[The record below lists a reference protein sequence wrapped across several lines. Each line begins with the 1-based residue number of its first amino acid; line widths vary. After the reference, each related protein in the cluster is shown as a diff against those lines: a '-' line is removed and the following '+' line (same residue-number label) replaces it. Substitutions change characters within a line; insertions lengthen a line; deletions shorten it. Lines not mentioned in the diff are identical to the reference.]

1 MKEVMS
7 KWKNFLNENEE
18 NLLFGNCGM
27 FAVALAEEAQK
38 REIKNCG
45 LVFVHNAETDA
56 ELVYGDYSLY
66 HVAFFIGD
74 KIYDG
79 RGELE
84 ENELI
89 DFDPNIP
96 QDAYIDYFDLKNLDE
111 IKSAIR
117 RNTEWDSSCEYYKEK
132 AKYFFDNM

>member
-1 MKEVMS
+1 MEEVMN
-7 KWKNFLNENEE
+7 KWKNFLKENEE

-27 FAVALAEEAQK
+27 FAIALAEEAQK
-38 REIKNCG
+38 RKIKDCG

-79 RGELE
+79 RGEVE
-84 ENELI
+84 ESELI
-89 DFDPNIP
+89 DFDQNIP
-96 QDAYIDYFDLKNLDE
+96 QDAYIDYFDLNNLDK
-111 IKSAIR
+111 IKNAIR
-117 RNTEWDSSCEYYKEK
+117 RNTEWDSSCEYYEEK
-132 AKYFFDNM
+132 AKEFFDNL